1 MDGVT
6 NYLFTQGIL
15 GIACLVLG
23 WVCIKL
29 YNKNER
35 LQADKDA
42 LNREKLELT
51 ESRRVDAVQTTRELM
66 ELVQGSMQ
74 SDALLVAKIE
84 AVKNQEPKS

>member
-1 MDGVT
+1 MDGIT

-42 LNREKLELT
+42 LNRDKLDLIEA
-51 ESRRVDAVQTTRELM
+51 RRIDAVQSTRELM
-66 ELVQGSMQ
+66 ELIQGSMQ

-84 AVKNQEPKS
+84 AVKNQERQE